1 MGLNWLGI
9 AFLSFICR
17 VGVVSLSMKKK
28 EKVGIGFALLMGI
41 VLLLPQLVIKG
52 GHSKPEKPKGEPMNP
67 GWLSQWREMRG
78 LTGGFDDVEKMRLA
92 RQSAM
97 EVRSMKSGGI
107 LDDLTE
113 LGPGNVGGR
122 TRAFCID
129 VRDSSRYLAA
139 GISGGIWESNSSGFS
154 WNPVQDDAAN
164 LSVTGLAQDPFNPN
178 HWVYCSGEPAGN
190 SAGIPGAGI
199 FESWDDA
206 QSFQLI
212 SGSGVSP
219 FLYAWRIL
227 FSPVDSGT
235 FYVATA
241 TGGLWR
247 TQNQGQQFEQVFG
260 NSNVTDLHALPSGTV
275 VIGVHG
281 QGVYHSY
288 TGASGS
294 FVLSSA
300 GLPPNFRRIEMA
312 VAPSDSSTWYAILEN
327 SNGDDVVGVYRT
339 TDAGGSWTLRGNPSG
354 FGIRF
359 YFPWYCL
366 ALEVD
371 PLNAAR
377 ILVGSVT
384 SGFSTDGGTT
394 WDELPDSH
402 ADYHGFTFLPGQN
415 NVFVAYNDGG
425 LYRYTFQQVNT
436 AYVQSLNQGYRVTQF
451 YAGTYWPV
459 GQTYIGGTQDNGTH
473 QGQQLSG
480 GTKKLF
486 GGDGGFAFK
495 HQQINN
501 VGYVSWQNGHLLR
514 SDNIHEQ
521 FPDFDYIL
529 NGLDSDFD
537 NNVDENTWFISP
549 FEGNPLDGDQLYF
562 VTRFRAWMSISRGSL
577 WFPITA
583 PVANLYAIGVTNE
596 VYPSIYFGGTGK
608 FYRVLDAYGSVAG
621 DEDNLSGT
629 IPSSMAGKFMSCIK
643 ASPVDTHTLFIGF
656 STYSTGPMMWKVT
669 QANASPVWTDITGDF
684 PLGLPVNSIEVSPWS
699 EQILFAATDYGLYYT
714 TDGGQHWLAENQ
726 IPMVSIHQL
735 RMRSDGRLFVFSH
748 GRGIF
753 SGTLEAP
760 ISSMSGTKVQVKCW
774 PNPAGN
780 RLWIDGIA
788 PGSRFEIVNMQG
800 QRLQSGKMTVVPGF
814 IPLEGWPQGR
824 YFIRCLDTEAA
835 VGTVSF
841 IKQ

>member
-1 MGLNWLGI
+1 
-9 AFLSFICR
+9 
-17 VGVVSLSMKKK
+17 MKKK

-52 GHSKPEKPKGEPMNP
+52 GHSKPERPKGEPMHP

-78 LTGGFDDVEKMRLA
+78 LTGGIDDVEKMRLA

-107 LDDLTE
+107 LGDLTE

-206 QSFQLI
+206 QTFQLI

-281 QGVYHSY
+281 QGVYRSY

-300 GLPPNFRRIEMA
+300 GLPPNFRRIEIA

-436 AYVQSLNQGYRVTQF
+436 AFVQSLNEGYRITQF
-451 YAGTYWPV
+451 YAGTYWPT

-473 QGQQLSG
+473 QGQQVFG

-537 NNVDENTWFISP
+537 DNVDENTWFISP

-656 STYSTGPMMWKVT
+656 SSYSTGPMMWKVT

-800 QRLQSGKMTVVPGF
+800 QRLQSGKMTLVPGF
-814 IPLEGWPQGR
+814 IPLEGLPQGR

>member
-1 MGLNWLGI
+1 
-9 AFLSFICR
+9 
-17 VGVVSLSMKKK
+17 MKKK
-28 EKVGIGFALLMGI
+28 EKVGIGFALLMGL

-52 GHSKPEKPKGEPMNP
+52 GHSKPERPKGEPMHP

-78 LTGGFDDVEKMRLA
+78 LTGGIDDVEKMRLA

-107 LDDLTE
+107 LGDLTE

-206 QSFQLI
+206 QTFQLI
-212 SGSGVSP
+212 SGTGVSP

-281 QGVYHSY
+281 QGVYRSY

-359 YFPWYCL
+359 FFPWYCL

-436 AYVQSLNQGYRVTQF
+436 AFVQSLNEGYRITQF
-451 YAGTYWPV
+451 YAGTYWPT

-473 QGQQLSG
+473 QGQQVFG

-537 NNVDENTWFISP
+537 DNVDENTWFISP

-656 STYSTGPMMWKVT
+656 SSYSTGPMMWKVT

-760 ISSMSGTKVQVKCW
+760 ISSISGTKVQVKCW

-800 QRLQSGKMTVVPGF
+800 QRLQSGKMTLVPGF
-814 IPLEGWPQGR
+814 IPLEGLPQGR
-824 YFIRCLDTEAA
+824 YFVRCLDTEAA

>member
-1 MGLNWLGI
+1 
-9 AFLSFICR
+9 
-17 VGVVSLSMKKK
+17 MKKK

-52 GHSKPEKPKGEPMNP
+52 GHSKPEKPKGEPVHP

-78 LTGGFDDVEKMRLA
+78 LTGGIDDVEKMRLA

-107 LDDLTE
+107 LGDLTE

-206 QSFQLI
+206 QTFQLI

-281 QGVYHSY
+281 QGVYRSF

-436 AYVQSLNQGYRVTQF
+436 AFVQSLNEGYRITQF
-451 YAGTYWPV
+451 YAGTYWPT

-473 QGQQLSG
+473 QGQQVIG

-537 NNVDENTWFISP
+537 DNVDENTWFISP

-656 STYSTGPMMWKVT
+656 SSYSTGPMMWKVT

-800 QRLQSGKMTVVPGF
+800 QRLQSGKMTLVPGF
-814 IPLEGWPQGR
+814 IPLEGLPQGR

>member
-1 MGLNWLGI
+1 
-9 AFLSFICR
+9 
-17 VGVVSLSMKKK
+17 MKKK
-28 EKVGIGFALLMGI
+28 DKVGIGFALLMGL

-52 GHSKPEKPKGEPMNP
+52 GHSKPEKPKGEPMHP

-78 LTGGFDDVEKMRLA
+78 LTGGIDDVEKMRLA

-107 LDDLTE
+107 LGDLTE

-206 QSFQLI
+206 QTFQLI
-212 SGSGVSP
+212 SGTGVSP

-281 QGVYHSY
+281 QGVYRSF

-359 YFPWYCL
+359 FFPWYCL

-436 AYVQSLNQGYRVTQF
+436 AFVQSLNEGYRITQF
-451 YAGTYWPV
+451 YAGTYWPT

-473 QGQQLSG
+473 QGQQVFG

-537 NNVDENTWFISP
+537 DNVDENTWFISP

-656 STYSTGPMMWKVT
+656 SSYSTGPMMWKVT

-800 QRLQSGKMTVVPGF
+800 QRLQSGKMTLVPGF
-814 IPLEGWPQGR
+814 IPLEGLPQGR

>member
-1 MGLNWLGI
+1 
-9 AFLSFICR
+9 
-17 VGVVSLSMKKK
+17 MKKK
-28 EKVGIGFALLMGI
+28 EKVGIGFALLMGL

-52 GHSKPEKPKGEPMNP
+52 GHSKPERPKGEPMHP

-78 LTGGFDDVEKMRLA
+78 LTGGIDDVEKMRLA

-107 LDDLTE
+107 LGDLTE

-206 QSFQLI
+206 QTFQLI

-281 QGVYHSY
+281 QGVYRSY

-371 PLNAAR
+371 PLNADR

-436 AYVQSLNQGYRVTQF
+436 AFVQSLNEGYRITQF
-451 YAGTYWPV
+451 YAGTYWPT

-473 QGQQLSG
+473 QGQQVFG

-537 NNVDENTWFISP
+537 DNVDENTWFISP

-656 STYSTGPMMWKVT
+656 SSYSTGPMMWKVT

-800 QRLQSGKMTVVPGF
+800 QRLQSGKMTLVPGF
-814 IPLEGWPQGR
+814 IPLEGLPQGR

>member
-1 MGLNWLGI
+1 
-9 AFLSFICR
+9 
-17 VGVVSLSMKKK
+17 MKKK

-52 GHSKPEKPKGEPMNP
+52 GHSKPARPKGEPMHP

-78 LTGGFDDVEKMRLA
+78 LTGGIDDVEKMRLA

-107 LDDLTE
+107 LGDLTE

-206 QSFQLI
+206 QTFQLI
-212 SGSGVSP
+212 SGTGVSP

-281 QGVYHSY
+281 QGVYRSF

-436 AYVQSLNQGYRVTQF
+436 AFVQSLNEGYRITQF
-451 YAGTYWPV
+451 YAGTYWPT

-473 QGQQLSG
+473 QGQQVFG

-537 NNVDENTWFISP
+537 DNVDENTWFISP

-656 STYSTGPMMWKVT
+656 SSYSTGPMMWKVT
-669 QANASPVWTDITGDF
+669 QANASPVWADITGDF

-800 QRLQSGKMTVVPGF
+800 QRLQSGKMTLVPGF
-814 IPLEGWPQGR
+814 IPLEGLPQGR

>member
-1 MGLNWLGI
+1 
-9 AFLSFICR
+9 
-17 VGVVSLSMKKK
+17 MKKT
-28 EKVGIGFALLMGI
+28 EASGIGLAVIMGI
-41 VLLLPQLVIKG
+41 LLLLPQLIVEVE
-52 GHSKPEKPKGEPMNP
+52 HRRPTKPAGQPMNP

-78 LTGGFDDVEKMRLA
+78 FTGGMEDIEKIRLA

-97 EVRSMKSGGI
+97 EARTAKAGGI
-107 LDDLTE
+107 LENTTE

-129 VRDSSRYLAA
+129 IRDSSRYLAA

-154 WNPVQDDAAN
+154 WSPVQDDASN
-164 LSVTGLAQDPFNPN
+164 LSVTGLAQDPFNPD

-206 QSFQLI
+206 QTFQLI
-212 SGSGVSP
+212 PGTGASP
-219 FLYAWRIL
+219 FLYAWRIV
-227 FSPVDSGT
+227 FSVVDSGT

-241 TGGLWR
+241 SGGLWR
-247 TQNQGQQFEQVFG
+247 TTNQGQQFEQVFG
-260 NSNVTDLHALPSGTV
+260 NSNVTDLQVLPSGTV
-275 VIGVHG
+275 CIGVHG
-281 QGVYHSY
+281 QGVYRSY
-288 TGASGS
+288 TGNSGS
-294 FVLSSA
+294 FVSSST
-300 GLPPNFRRIEMA
+300 GLPANFNRIELA
-312 VAPSDSSTWYAILEN
+312 VAASDSSTWYAILEN
-327 SNGDDVVGVYRT
+327 TNGDDVLGVYRT
-339 TDAGGSWTLRGNPSG
+339 TDAGGNWTYRGNPSG
-354 FGIRF
+354 FGIGF

-371 PLNAAR
+371 PQNPMKL
-377 ILVGSVT
+377 LVGSVG
-384 SGFSTDGGTT
+384 SGFSTDGGIS

-436 AYVQSLNQGYRVTQF
+436 AYVQSLNAGYRITQF
-451 YAGTYWPV
+451 YAGTYWPM

-473 QGQQLSG
+473 QGQQLIG

-495 HQQINN
+495 HQQLNN

-521 FPDFDYIL
+521 FPDFEYIL

-537 NNVDENTWFISP
+537 DNVDENTWFISP

-583 PVANLYAIGVTNE
+583 PIVNLYAIGITNE
-596 VYPSIYFGGTGK
+596 LYPSVYFGGTGK
-608 FYRVLDAYGSVAG
+608 FYRVLDAFGSVAG

-629 IPSSMAGKFMSCIK
+629 IPGSMAGKFMSCIK
-643 ASPVDTHTLFIGF
+643 ASPVDTHTLFLGY
-656 STYSTGPMMWKVT
+656 STYGSGPMMWKVT
-669 QANASPVWTDITGDF
+669 QANSSPVWTNITGDF
-684 PLGLPVNSIEVSPWS
+684 PVGLPVNSIEVSPWT
-699 EQILFAATDYGLYYT
+699 EQVLFAATDYGLYYT
-714 TDGGQHWLAENQ
+714 LDGGQHWLAENQ

-753 SGTLEAP
+753 SGTIEAP
-760 ISSMSGTKVQVKCW
+760 ASSISEAKVQIKCW
-774 PNPAGN
+774 PNPAHQQ
-780 RLWIDGIA
+780 LWVDGVVS
-788 PGSRFEIVNMQG
+788 GSAFEIVNMKG
-800 QRLQSGKMTVVPGF
+800 QRIQSGKMKSIPGC
-814 IPLEGWPQGR
+814 IPLEGLPAGR
-824 YFIRCLDTEAA
+824 YLIRWLDSETRSSSL
-835 VGTVSF
+835 SF
-841 IKQ
+841 IKQQQ

>member
-1 MGLNWLGI
+1 
-9 AFLSFICR
+9 
-17 VGVVSLSMKKK
+17 MKKK

-52 GHSKPEKPKGEPMNP
+52 GHSKPERPKGEPMHP

-78 LTGGFDDVEKMRLA
+78 LTGGIDDVEKMRLA

-107 LDDLTE
+107 LGDLTE

-206 QSFQLI
+206 QTFQLI

-281 QGVYHSY
+281 QGVYRSF

-436 AYVQSLNQGYRVTQF
+436 AFVQSLNEGYRITQF
-451 YAGTYWPV
+451 YAGTYWPT

-473 QGQQLSG
+473 QGQQVFG

-537 NNVDENTWFISP
+537 DNVDENTWFISP

-656 STYSTGPMMWKVT
+656 SSYSTGPMMWKVT

-800 QRLQSGKMTVVPGF
+800 QRLQSGKMTLVPGF
-814 IPLEGWPQGR
+814 IPLEGLPQGR

>member
-1 MGLNWLGI
+1 
-9 AFLSFICR
+9 
-17 VGVVSLSMKKK
+17 MKKK

-52 GHSKPEKPKGEPMNP
+52 GHSKPERPKGEPMHP

-78 LTGGFDDVEKMRLA
+78 LTGGIDDVEKMRLA

-107 LDDLTE
+107 LGDLTE

-206 QSFQLI
+206 QTFQLI
-212 SGSGVSP
+212 SGTGVSP

-281 QGVYHSY
+281 QGVYRSY

-300 GLPPNFRRIEMA
+300 GLPPNFRRIEIA

-436 AYVQSLNQGYRVTQF
+436 AFVQSLNEGYRITQF
-451 YAGTYWPV
+451 YAGTYWPT

-473 QGQQLSG
+473 QGQQVFG

-537 NNVDENTWFISP
+537 DNVDENTWFISP

-643 ASPVDTHTLFIGF
+643 ASPLDTHTLFIGF
-656 STYSTGPMMWKVT
+656 SSYSTGPMMWKVT

-800 QRLQSGKMTVVPGF
+800 QRLQSGKMTLVPGF
-814 IPLEGWPQGR
+814 IPLEGLPQGR

>member
-1 MGLNWLGI
+1 
-9 AFLSFICR
+9 
-17 VGVVSLSMKKK
+17 MKKK
-28 EKVGIGFALLMGI
+28 ETIGLRLALLMG
-41 VLLLPQLVIKG
+41 VLILLPHVFTKG
-52 GHSKPEKPKGEPMNP
+52 RHSKPEKPKGEPMNP

-78 LTGGFDDVEKMRLA
+78 FTGGFEDLEKIRLA
-92 RQSAM
+92 RQSALQA
-97 EVRSMKSGGI
+97 RSAKAGGI
-107 LDDLTE
+107 LENLFE

-154 WNPVQDDAAN
+154 WSPVQDDATN
-164 LSVTGLAQDPFNPN
+164 LSVTGMAQDPFNSN

-212 SGSGVSP
+212 PGTGASP
-219 FLYAWRIL
+219 FLYSWRIA

-241 TGGLWR
+241 TGGVWR
-247 TQNQGQQFEQVFG
+247 FTNQGQQFEQVFG
-260 NSNVTDLHALPSGTV
+260 NSNVTDLHVLPSGTV
-275 VIGVHG
+275 CIGVHG
-281 QGVYHSY
+281 QGVYRSY
-288 TGASGS
+288 TGTSGS
-294 FVLSSA
+294 FVMSSS
-300 GLPPNFRRIEMA
+300 GLPPNFNRIELA
-312 VAPSDSSTWYAILEN
+312 VAASDSSVWYAILEN
-327 SNGDDVVGVYRT
+327 TNGDDVIGVYRT

-371 PLNAAR
+371 PQNPLR
-377 ILVGSVT
+377 LLVGSVT

-436 AYVQSLNQGYRVTQF
+436 AYVQSLNEGYRITQF
-451 YAGTYWPV
+451 YAGTYWPT

-473 QGQQLSG
+473 QGQQVFG

-514 SDNIHEQ
+514 SDNMHEQ
-521 FPDFDYIL
+521 FPDFEYIL
-529 NGLDSDFD
+529 NGLDADFD
-537 NNVDENTWFISP
+537 DNVDENTWFISP
-549 FEGNPLDGDQLYF
+549 FEGNTLDGDQLYF
-562 VTRFRAWMSISRGSL
+562 VTRFRAWMTISRGSL
-577 WFPITA
+577 WFPITS
-583 PVANLYAIGVTNE
+583 PIANLYAIGVTNQ
-596 VYPSIYFGGTGK
+596 VYPSVYFGGTGK
-608 FYRVLDAYGSVAG
+608 FYRVLDAFGSVAG

-629 IPSSMAGKFMSCIK
+629 IPSTMSGKFMSCIK
-643 ASPVDTHTLFIGF
+643 ASPIDTHTLFIGF
-656 STYSTGPMMWKVT
+656 STYSSGPMMWKVT
-669 QANASPVWTDITGDF
+669 QANASPIWTNITGDF
-684 PLGLPVNSIEVSPWS
+684 PSGLPVNSIEVSPWS
-699 EQILFAATDYGLYYT
+699 EQVLFAATDYGLYYT
-714 TDGGQHWLAENQ
+714 VDGGQHWQAENQ

-735 RMRSDGRLFVFSH
+735 RMRSDGRLFVYSH

-760 ISSMSGTKVQVKCW
+760 VSSISMAKLQVKCW
-774 PNPAGN
+774 PNPASQK
-780 RLWIDGIA
+780 LWIDGVA
-788 PGSRFEIVNMQG
+788 PGSSFEIVSMQG
-800 QRLQSGKMTVVPGF
+800 QRLQAGKMKAVPGY
-814 IPLEGWPQGR
+814 IPLDGIPAGR
-824 YFIRCLDTEAA
+824 YLIRWVDSTPGL
-835 VGTVSF
+835 GTVSF
-841 IKQ
+841 VKQ

>member
-1 MGLNWLGI
+1 
-9 AFLSFICR
+9 
-17 VGVVSLSMKKK
+17 MKKK

-52 GHSKPEKPKGEPMNP
+52 GHSKPERPKGEPMHP

-78 LTGGFDDVEKMRLA
+78 LTGGIDDVEKMRLA

-107 LDDLTE
+107 LGDLTE

-206 QSFQLI
+206 QTFQLI

-281 QGVYHSY
+281 QGVYRSF

-312 VAPSDSSTWYAILEN
+312 VAPSDSSTWFAILEN

-359 YFPWYCL
+359 FFPWYCL

-436 AYVQSLNQGYRVTQF
+436 AFVQSLNEGYRITQF
-451 YAGTYWPV
+451 YAGTYWPT

-473 QGQQLSG
+473 QGQQVFG

-537 NNVDENTWFISP
+537 DNVDENTWFISP

-656 STYSTGPMMWKVT
+656 SSYSTGPMMWKVT

-800 QRLQSGKMTVVPGF
+800 QRLQSGKMTLVPGF
-814 IPLEGWPQGR
+814 IPLEGLPQGR

>member
-1 MGLNWLGI
+1 
-9 AFLSFICR
+9 
-17 VGVVSLSMKKK
+17 MKKK
-28 EKVGIGFALLMGI
+28 EKVGIGFALLMGL

-52 GHSKPEKPKGEPMNP
+52 GHSKPERPKGEPMHP

-78 LTGGFDDVEKMRLA
+78 LTGGIDDVEKMRLA

-107 LDDLTE
+107 LGDLTE

-206 QSFQLI
+206 QTFQLI

-281 QGVYHSY
+281 QGVYRSY

-436 AYVQSLNQGYRVTQF
+436 AFVQSLNEGYRITQF
-451 YAGTYWPV
+451 YAGTYWPT

-473 QGQQLSG
+473 QGQQVFG

-537 NNVDENTWFISP
+537 DNVDENTWFISP

-656 STYSTGPMMWKVT
+656 SSYSTGPMMWKVT

-800 QRLQSGKMTVVPGF
+800 QRLQSGKMTLVPGF
-814 IPLEGWPQGR
+814 IPLEGLPQGR

-835 VGTVSF
+835 LGTVSF

>member
-1 MGLNWLGI
+1 
-9 AFLSFICR
+9 
-17 VGVVSLSMKKK
+17 MKKK
-28 EKVGIGFALLMGI
+28 EKVGIGFALLMGL

-52 GHSKPEKPKGEPMNP
+52 GHSKPERPKGEPMHP

-78 LTGGFDDVEKMRLA
+78 LTGGIDDVEKMRLA

-107 LDDLTE
+107 LGDLSE

-206 QSFQLI
+206 QTFQLI
-212 SGSGVSP
+212 SGSGVSS

-281 QGVYHSY
+281 QGVYRSY

-436 AYVQSLNQGYRVTQF
+436 AFVQSLNEGYRITQF
-451 YAGTYWPV
+451 YAGTYWPT

-473 QGQQLSG
+473 QGQQVFG

-537 NNVDENTWFISP
+537 DNVDENTWFISP

-656 STYSTGPMMWKVT
+656 SSYSTGPMMWKVT

-800 QRLQSGKMTVVPGF
+800 QRLQSGKMTLVPGF
-814 IPLEGWPQGR
+814 IPLEGLPQGR

>member
-1 MGLNWLGI
+1 
-9 AFLSFICR
+9 
-17 VGVVSLSMKKK
+17 MKKK
-28 EKVGIGFALLMGI
+28 EKVGIGFALLMGL

-52 GHSKPEKPKGEPMNP
+52 GHSKPARPKGEPMHP

-78 LTGGFDDVEKMRLA
+78 LTGGIDDVEKMRLA

-107 LDDLTE
+107 LGDLTE

-206 QSFQLI
+206 QTFQLI

-281 QGVYHSY
+281 QGVYRSY

-300 GLPPNFRRIEMA
+300 GLPPNFRRIEIA

-436 AYVQSLNQGYRVTQF
+436 AFVQSLNEGYRITQF
-451 YAGTYWPV
+451 YAGTYWPT

-473 QGQQLSG
+473 QGQQVFG

-537 NNVDENTWFISP
+537 DNVDENTWFISP

-656 STYSTGPMMWKVT
+656 SSYSTGPMMWKVT

-800 QRLQSGKMTVVPGF
+800 QRLQSGKMTLVPGF
-814 IPLEGWPQGR
+814 IPLEGLPQGR

>member
-1 MGLNWLGI
+1 
-9 AFLSFICR
+9 
-17 VGVVSLSMKKK
+17 MKKK

-52 GHSKPEKPKGEPMNP
+52 GHSKPARPKGEPMHP

-78 LTGGFDDVEKMRLA
+78 LTGGIDDVEKMRLA

-107 LDDLTE
+107 LGDLTE

-206 QSFQLI
+206 QTFQLI

-281 QGVYHSY
+281 QGVYRSF

-354 FGIRF
+354 FGIQF

-436 AYVQSLNQGYRVTQF
+436 AFVQSLNEGYRITQF
-451 YAGTYWPV
+451 YAGTYWPT

-473 QGQQLSG
+473 QGQQVFG

-537 NNVDENTWFISP
+537 DNVDENTWFISP

-656 STYSTGPMMWKVT
+656 SSYSTGPMMWKVT

-800 QRLQSGKMTVVPGF
+800 QRLQSGKMTLVPGF
-814 IPLEGWPQGR
+814 IPLEGLPQGR

>member
-1 MGLNWLGI
+1 
-9 AFLSFICR
+9 
-17 VGVVSLSMKKK
+17 MKKK

-52 GHSKPEKPKGEPMNP
+52 GHSKPERPKGEPMHP

-78 LTGGFDDVEKMRLA
+78 LTGGIDDVEKMRLA

-107 LDDLTE
+107 LGDLTE

-206 QSFQLI
+206 QTFQLI

-281 QGVYHSY
+281 QGVYRSY

-436 AYVQSLNQGYRVTQF
+436 AFVQSLNEGYRITQF
-451 YAGTYWPV
+451 YAGTYWPT

-473 QGQQLSG
+473 QGQQVFG

-537 NNVDENTWFISP
+537 DNVDENTWFISP

-656 STYSTGPMMWKVT
+656 SSYSTGPMMWKVT

-800 QRLQSGKMTVVPGF
+800 QRLQSGKMTLVPGF
-814 IPLEGWPQGR
+814 IPLEGLPQGR

>member
-1 MGLNWLGI
+1 
-9 AFLSFICR
+9 
-17 VGVVSLSMKKK
+17 MKKK

-52 GHSKPEKPKGEPMNP
+52 GLSKPEKPKGEPMNP

-107 LDDLTE
+107 LGDLTE

-212 SGSGVSP
+212 PGSGVSP

-260 NSNVTDLHALPSGTV
+260 NSNVTDLHALASGTV

-281 QGVYHSY
+281 QGVYRSY

-436 AYVQSLNQGYRVTQF
+436 AFVQSLNEGYRITQF
-451 YAGTYWPV
+451 YAGTYWPT

-473 QGQQLSG
+473 QGQQVFG

-537 NNVDENTWFISP
+537 DNVDEDTWFISP

-800 QRLQSGKMTVVPGF
+800 QRLQSGKMTVVLGF
-814 IPLEGWPQGR
+814 IPLEGLPQGR

>member
-1 MGLNWLGI
+1 
-9 AFLSFICR
+9 
-17 VGVVSLSMKKK
+17 MKKK
-28 EKVGIGFALLMGI
+28 EKVGIGFALLMGL

-67 GWLSQWREMRG
+67 GWLNQWREMRG

-107 LDDLTE
+107 LGDLTE

-212 SGSGVSP
+212 PGSGVSP

-260 NSNVTDLHALPSGTV
+260 NSNVTDLHVLASGTV

-281 QGVYHSY
+281 QGVYRSY

-339 TDAGGSWTLRGNPSG
+339 TDAGGSWNLRGNPSG

-436 AYVQSLNQGYRVTQF
+436 AFVQSLNEGYRITQF
-451 YAGTYWPV
+451 YAGTYWPT

-473 QGQQLSG
+473 QGQQVFG

-537 NNVDENTWFISP
+537 DNVDEDTWFISP

-814 IPLEGWPQGR
+814 IPLEGLPQGR

>member
-1 MGLNWLGI
+1 
-9 AFLSFICR
+9 
-17 VGVVSLSMKKK
+17 MKKK

-52 GHSKPEKPKGEPMNP
+52 GLSKPEKPKGEPMNP

-107 LDDLTE
+107 LGDLTE

-212 SGSGVSP
+212 PGSGVSP

-260 NSNVTDLHALPSGTV
+260 NSNVTDLHALASGTV

-281 QGVYHSY
+281 QGVYRSY

-436 AYVQSLNQGYRVTQF
+436 AFVQSLNEGYRITQF
-451 YAGTYWPV
+451 YAGTYWPT

-473 QGQQLSG
+473 QGQQVFG

-537 NNVDENTWFISP
+537 DNVDENTWFISP

-656 STYSTGPMMWKVT
+656 SSYSTGPMMWKVT

-800 QRLQSGKMTVVPGF
+800 QRLQSGKMTVVLGF
-814 IPLEGWPQGR
+814 IPLEGLPQGR

>member
-1 MGLNWLGI
+1 
-9 AFLSFICR
+9 
-17 VGVVSLSMKKK
+17 MKKK

-52 GHSKPEKPKGEPMNP
+52 GLSKPEKPKGEPMNP

-92 RQSAM
+92 RQRAM

-107 LDDLTE
+107 LGDLTE

-212 SGSGVSP
+212 PGSGVSP

-260 NSNVTDLHALPSGTV
+260 NSNVTDLHALASGTV

-281 QGVYHSY
+281 QGVYRSY

-300 GLPPNFRRIEMA
+300 GLPPNFRRIDMA

-436 AYVQSLNQGYRVTQF
+436 AFVQSLNEGYRITQF
-451 YAGTYWPV
+451 YAGTYWPT

-473 QGQQLSG
+473 QGQQVFG

-537 NNVDENTWFISP
+537 DNVDEDTWFISP

-800 QRLQSGKMTVVPGF
+800 QRLQSGKMTVVLGF
-814 IPLEGWPQGR
+814 IPLEGLPQGR

>member
-1 MGLNWLGI
+1 
-9 AFLSFICR
+9 
-17 VGVVSLSMKKK
+17 MKKK
-28 EKVGIGFALLMGI
+28 DKVGIGFALLMGL

-52 GHSKPEKPKGEPMNP
+52 GHSKPEKPKGEPMHP

-78 LTGGFDDVEKMRLA
+78 LTGGIDDVEKMRLA

-107 LDDLTE
+107 LGDLTE

-206 QSFQLI
+206 QTFQLI

-281 QGVYHSY
+281 QGVYRSF

-359 YFPWYCL
+359 FFPWYCL

-436 AYVQSLNQGYRVTQF
+436 AFVQSLNEGYRITQF
-451 YAGTYWPV
+451 YAGTYWPT

-473 QGQQLSG
+473 QGQQVFG

-537 NNVDENTWFISP
+537 DNVDENTWFISP

-656 STYSTGPMMWKVT
+656 SSYSTGPMMWKVT

-800 QRLQSGKMTVVPGF
+800 QRLQSGKMTLVPGF
-814 IPLEGWPQGR
+814 IPLEGLPQGR

>member
-1 MGLNWLGI
+1 MNELTGLKW
-9 AFLSFICR
+9 A
-17 VGVVSLSMKKK
+17 
-28 EKVGIGFALLMGI
+28 VGIGIIVVLPYIMG
-41 VLLLPQLVIKG
+41 
-52 GHSKPEKPKGEPMNP
+52 HRRTSNPERPKGIPMNP
-67 GWLSQWREMRG
+67 GWIDQWREMRG
-78 LTGGFDDVEKMRLA
+78 FTGGAEDAEKMRYARNNALA
-92 RQSAM
+92 A
-97 EVRSMKSGGI
+97 RSLKSGGI
-107 LDDLTE
+107 LQNLQE

-129 VRDSSRYLAA
+129 TRDSARYLAA
-139 GISGGIWESNSSGFS
+139 GISGGIWESSNSGFS
-154 WNPVQDDAAN
+154 WSPVQDDAAN

-212 SGSGVSP
+212 PGTGAAP
-219 FLYAWRIL
+219 FLYAWRIA
-227 FSPVDSGT
+227 FSPTDSGT
-235 FYVATA
+235 FFVATA

-260 NSNVTDLHALPSGTV
+260 NSNVTDLEFLPSGTAL
-275 VIGVHG
+275 IGVHS
-281 QGVYHSY
+281 QGVYRSFS
-288 TGASGS
+288 GNSGS
-294 FVLSSA
+294 FDLVSS
-300 GLPPNFRRIEMA
+300 GLPANFRRVELALAATDTTMY
-312 VAPSDSSTWYAILEN
+312 YAILEN
-327 SNGDDVVGVYRT
+327 TNGDDVLGVYRT
-339 TDAGGSWTLRGNPSG
+339 TDAGGSWNLRGNPSN

-366 ALEVD
+366 ALQVD
-371 PLNAAR
+371 PQNSSKL
-377 ILVGSVT
+377 LVGSVT
-384 SGFSTDGGTT
+384 SGYSTDGGQT
-394 WDELPDSH
+394 WDELPNSH

-415 NVFVAYNDGG
+415 NVFIAFNDGG

-436 AYVQSLNQGYRVTQF
+436 AYVQSLNEGYRVTQF
-451 YAGTYWPV
+451 YAGTYWPS

-473 QGQQLSG
+473 QGQALTG

-521 FPDFDYIL
+521 FPDFNYIL
-529 NGLDSDFD
+529 NGLDADFD
-537 NNVDENTWFISP
+537 DNVDENTWFISP
-549 FEGNPLDGDQLYF
+549 LEGNPLDGDQLFF

-583 PVANLYAIGVTNE
+583 PIANLYAIGVTNE
-596 VYPSIYFGGTGK
+596 LYPSIYFGGTSK

-629 IPSSMAGKFMSCIK
+629 IPSTMSGKFMSCIK

-656 STYSTGPMMWKVT
+656 STFSTGPMIWKVT
-669 QANASPVWTDITGDF
+669 QANQSPIWTDITGDL
-684 PLGLPVNSIEVSPWS
+684 PSGLPVNSIEVSPWN

-714 TDGGQHWLAENQ
+714 TDGGQHWFAENQ

-735 RMRSDGRLFVFSH
+735 RMRSDGTLFVFSH
-748 GRGIF
+748 GRGVF
-753 SGTLEAP
+753 SGQLEAP
-760 ISSMSGTKVQVKCW
+760 VSGMQAATASVHVW
-774 PNPAGN
+774 PNPA
-780 RLWIDGIA
+780 RDVLRVTGIPVGTA
-788 PGSRFEIVNMQG
+788 YEIRDAMGRTVQ
-800 QRLQSGKMTVVPGF
+800 QGKMTDSKSGIVVSHLPV
-814 IPLEGWPQGR
+814 GR
-824 YFIRCLDTEAA
+824 YLISWPSMPKSHAA
-835 VGTVSF
+835 TSF
-841 IKQ
+841 IKKD

>member
-1 MGLNWLGI
+1 
-9 AFLSFICR
+9 
-17 VGVVSLSMKKK
+17 MKKK

-52 GHSKPEKPKGEPMNP
+52 GHSKPERPKGEPMHP

-78 LTGGFDDVEKMRLA
+78 LTGGIDDVEKMRLA

-107 LDDLTE
+107 LGDLTE

-206 QSFQLI
+206 QTFQLI
-212 SGSGVSP
+212 SGTGVSP

-281 QGVYHSY
+281 QGVYRSY

-359 YFPWYCL
+359 FFPWYCL

-436 AYVQSLNQGYRVTQF
+436 AFVQSLNEGYRITQF
-451 YAGTYWPV
+451 YAGTYWPT

-473 QGQQLSG
+473 QGQQVFG

-537 NNVDENTWFISP
+537 DNVDENTWFISP

-656 STYSTGPMMWKVT
+656 SSYSTGPMMWKVT

-800 QRLQSGKMTVVPGF
+800 QRLQSGKMTLVPGF
-814 IPLEGWPQGR
+814 IPLEGLPQGR

>member
-1 MGLNWLGI
+1 
-9 AFLSFICR
+9 
-17 VGVVSLSMKKK
+17 MKKK
-28 EKVGIGFALLMGI
+28 EKVGIGFALLMGL

-52 GHSKPEKPKGEPMNP
+52 GHSKPERPKGEPMHP

-78 LTGGFDDVEKMRLA
+78 LTGGIDDVEKMRLA

-107 LDDLTE
+107 LGDLTE

-206 QSFQLI
+206 QTFQLI
-212 SGSGVSP
+212 SGSGVSS

-281 QGVYHSY
+281 QGVYRSY

-436 AYVQSLNQGYRVTQF
+436 AFVQSLNEGYRITQF
-451 YAGTYWPV
+451 YAGTYWPT

-473 QGQQLSG
+473 QGQQVFG

-537 NNVDENTWFISP
+537 DNVDENTWFISP

-656 STYSTGPMMWKVT
+656 SSYSTGPMMWKVT

-800 QRLQSGKMTVVPGF
+800 QRLQSGKMTLVPGF
-814 IPLEGWPQGR
+814 IPLEGLPQGR

>member
-1 MGLNWLGI
+1 
-9 AFLSFICR
+9 
-17 VGVVSLSMKKK
+17 MKKK
-28 EKVGIGFALLMGI
+28 EKVGIGFALLMGL

-52 GHSKPEKPKGEPMNP
+52 GHSKPERPKGEPMHP

-78 LTGGFDDVEKMRLA
+78 LTGGIDDVEKMRLA

-107 LDDLTE
+107 LGDLTE

-206 QSFQLI
+206 QTFQLI
-212 SGSGVSP
+212 SGSGVSS

-281 QGVYHSY
+281 QGVYRSY

-359 YFPWYCL
+359 FFPWYCL

-436 AYVQSLNQGYRVTQF
+436 AFVQSLNEGYRITQF
-451 YAGTYWPV
+451 YAGTYWPT

-473 QGQQLSG
+473 QGQQVFG

-537 NNVDENTWFISP
+537 DNVDENTWFISP

-656 STYSTGPMMWKVT
+656 SSYSTGPMMWKVT

-800 QRLQSGKMTVVPGF
+800 QRLQSGKMTLVPGF
-814 IPLEGWPQGR
+814 IPLEGLPQGR

>member
-1 MGLNWLGI
+1 LGWHNI
-9 AFLSFICR
+9 KFR
-17 VGVVSLSMKKK
+17 WVGVVSLSMKKT
-28 EKVGIGFALLMGI
+28 EASGIGLAVIMGI
-41 VLLLPQLVIKG
+41 LLLLPQLIVEVE
-52 GHSKPEKPKGEPMNP
+52 HRRPTKPAGQPMNP

-78 LTGGFDDVEKMRLA
+78 FTGGMEDIEKIRLA

-97 EVRSMKSGGI
+97 EARTAKAGGI
-107 LDDLTE
+107 LENTTE

-129 VRDSSRYLAA
+129 IRDSSRYLAA

-154 WNPVQDDAAN
+154 WSPVQDDASN
-164 LSVTGLAQDPFNPN
+164 LSVTGLAQDPFNPD

-206 QSFQLI
+206 QTFQLI
-212 SGSGVSP
+212 PGTGASP
-219 FLYAWRIL
+219 FLYAWRIV
-227 FSPVDSGT
+227 FSVVDSGT

-241 TGGLWR
+241 SGGLWR
-247 TQNQGQQFEQVFG
+247 TTNQGQQFEQVFG
-260 NSNVTDLHALPSGTV
+260 NSNVTDLQVLPSGTV
-275 VIGVHG
+275 CIGVHG
-281 QGVYHSY
+281 QGVYRSY
-288 TGASGS
+288 TGNSGS
-294 FVLSSA
+294 FVSSST
-300 GLPPNFRRIEMA
+300 GLPANFNRIELA
-312 VAPSDSSTWYAILEN
+312 VAASDSSTWYAILEN
-327 SNGDDVVGVYRT
+327 TNGDDVLGVYRT
-339 TDAGGSWTLRGNPSG
+339 TDAGGNWTYRGNPSG
-354 FGIRF
+354 FGIGF

-371 PLNAAR
+371 PQNPMKL
-377 ILVGSVT
+377 LVGSVG
-384 SGFSTDGGTT
+384 SGFSTDGGIS

-436 AYVQSLNQGYRVTQF
+436 AYVQSLNAGYRITQF
-451 YAGTYWPV
+451 YAGTYWPM

-473 QGQQLSG
+473 QGQQLIG

-495 HQQINN
+495 HQQLNN

-521 FPDFDYIL
+521 FPDFEYIL

-537 NNVDENTWFISP
+537 DNVDENTWFISP

-583 PVANLYAIGVTNE
+583 PIANLYAIGITNE
-596 VYPSIYFGGTGK
+596 LYPSVYFGGTGK
-608 FYRVLDAYGSVAG
+608 FYRVLDAFGSVAG

-629 IPSSMAGKFMSCIK
+629 IPGSMAGKFMSCIK
-643 ASPVDTHTLFIGF
+643 ASPVDTHTLFLGF
-656 STYSTGPMMWKVT
+656 STYGSGPMMWKVT
-669 QANASPVWTDITGDF
+669 QANSSPVWTNITGDF
-684 PLGLPVNSIEVSPWS
+684 PVGLPVNSIEVSPWT
-699 EQILFAATDYGLYYT
+699 EQVLFAATDYGLYYT
-714 TDGGQHWLAENQ
+714 LDGGQHWLAENQ

-753 SGTLEAP
+753 SGTIEAP
-760 ISSMSGTKVQVKCW
+760 ASSISEAKVQIKCW
-774 PNPAGN
+774 PNPAHQQ
-780 RLWIDGIA
+780 LWVDGVVS
-788 PGSRFEIVNMQG
+788 GSAFEIVNMKG
-800 QRLQSGKMTVVPGF
+800 QRIQSGKMKSIPGC
-814 IPLEGWPQGR
+814 IPLEGLPAGR
-824 YFIRCLDTEAA
+824 YLIRWLDSETRSSSL
-835 VGTVSF
+835 SF
-841 IKQ
+841 IKQQQ

>member
-1 MGLNWLGI
+1 
-9 AFLSFICR
+9 
-17 VGVVSLSMKKK
+17 MKKK
-28 EKVGIGFALLMGI
+28 EKVGIGFALLMGL

-52 GHSKPEKPKGEPMNP
+52 GHSKPEKPKGEPMHP

-78 LTGGFDDVEKMRLA
+78 LTGGIDDVEKMRLA

-107 LDDLTE
+107 LGDLTE

-206 QSFQLI
+206 QTFQLI
-212 SGSGVSP
+212 SGTGVSP

-281 QGVYHSY
+281 QGVYRSF

-359 YFPWYCL
+359 FFPWYCL

-436 AYVQSLNQGYRVTQF
+436 AFVQSLNEGYRITQF
-451 YAGTYWPV
+451 YAGTYWPT

-473 QGQQLSG
+473 QGQQVFG

-537 NNVDENTWFISP
+537 DNVDENTWFISP

-656 STYSTGPMMWKVT
+656 SSYSTGPMMWKVT

-800 QRLQSGKMTVVPGF
+800 QRLQSGKMTLVPGF
-814 IPLEGWPQGR
+814 IPLEGLPQGR

>member
-1 MGLNWLGI
+1 MKFRW
-9 AFLSFICR
+9 
-17 VGVVSLSMKKK
+17 VGVVSLSMKKT
-28 EKVGIGFALLMGI
+28 EASGIGLAVIMGI
-41 VLLLPQLVIKG
+41 LLLLPQLIVEVE
-52 GHSKPEKPKGEPMNP
+52 HRRPTKPAGQPMNP

-78 LTGGFDDVEKMRLA
+78 FTGGMEDIEKIRLA

-97 EVRSMKSGGI
+97 EARTAKAGGI
-107 LDDLTE
+107 LENTTE

-129 VRDSSRYLAA
+129 IRDSSRYLAA

-154 WNPVQDDAAN
+154 WSPVQDDASN
-164 LSVTGLAQDPFNPN
+164 LSVTGLAQDPFNPD

-206 QSFQLI
+206 QTFQLI
-212 SGSGVSP
+212 PGTGASP
-219 FLYAWRIL
+219 FLYAWRIV
-227 FSPVDSGT
+227 FSVVDSGT

-241 TGGLWR
+241 SGGLWR
-247 TQNQGQQFEQVFG
+247 TTNQGQQFEQVFG
-260 NSNVTDLHALPSGTV
+260 NSNVTDLQVLPSGTV
-275 VIGVHG
+275 CIGVHG
-281 QGVYHSY
+281 QGVYRSY
-288 TGASGS
+288 TGNSGS
-294 FVLSSA
+294 FVSSST
-300 GLPPNFRRIEMA
+300 GLPANFNRIELA
-312 VAPSDSSTWYAILEN
+312 VAASDSSTWYAILEN
-327 SNGDDVVGVYRT
+327 TNGDDVLGVYRT
-339 TDAGGSWTLRGNPSG
+339 TDAGGNWTYRGNPSG
-354 FGIRF
+354 FGIGF

-371 PLNAAR
+371 PQNPMKL
-377 ILVGSVT
+377 LVGSVG
-384 SGFSTDGGTT
+384 SGFSTDGGIS

-415 NVFVAYNDGG
+415 NVFVAHNDGG

-436 AYVQSLNQGYRVTQF
+436 AYVQSLNAGYRITQF
-451 YAGTYWPV
+451 YAGTYWPM

-473 QGQQLSG
+473 QGQQLIG

-495 HQQINN
+495 HQQLNN

-521 FPDFDYIL
+521 FPDFEYIL

-537 NNVDENTWFISP
+537 DNVDENTWFISP

-583 PVANLYAIGVTNE
+583 PIANLYAIGITNE
-596 VYPSIYFGGTGK
+596 LYPSVYFGGTGK
-608 FYRVLDAYGSVAG
+608 FYRVLDAFGSVAG

-643 ASPVDTHTLFIGF
+643 ASPVDTHTLFLGF
-656 STYSTGPMMWKVT
+656 STYGSGPMMWKVT
-669 QANASPVWTDITGDF
+669 QANSSPVWTNITGDF
-684 PLGLPVNSIEVSPWS
+684 PVGLPVNSIEVSPWT
-699 EQILFAATDYGLYYT
+699 EQVLFAATDYGLYYT
-714 TDGGQHWLAENQ
+714 LDGGQHWLAENQ

-753 SGTLEAP
+753 SGTIEAP
-760 ISSMSGTKVQVKCW
+760 ASSISEAKVQIKCW
-774 PNPAGN
+774 PNPAHQQ
-780 RLWIDGIA
+780 LWVDGVVS
-788 PGSRFEIVNMQG
+788 GSAFEIVNMKG
-800 QRLQSGKMTVVPGF
+800 QRIQSGKMKSIPGC
-814 IPLEGWPQGR
+814 IPLEGLPAGR
-824 YFIRCLDTEAA
+824 YLIRWLDSETRSSSL
-835 VGTVSF
+835 SF
-841 IKQ
+841 IKQQQ

>member
-1 MGLNWLGI
+1 
-9 AFLSFICR
+9 
-17 VGVVSLSMKKK
+17 MKKK

-52 GHSKPEKPKGEPMNP
+52 GHSKPERPKGEPMHP

-78 LTGGFDDVEKMRLA
+78 LTGGIDDVEKMRLA

-107 LDDLTE
+107 LGDLTE

-206 QSFQLI
+206 QTFQLI

-281 QGVYHSY
+281 QGVYRSF

-359 YFPWYCL
+359 FFPWYCL

-436 AYVQSLNQGYRVTQF
+436 AFVQSLNEGYRITQF
-451 YAGTYWPV
+451 YAGTYWPT

-473 QGQQLSG
+473 QGQQVFG

-537 NNVDENTWFISP
+537 DNVDENTWFISP

-656 STYSTGPMMWKVT
+656 SSYSTGPMMWKVT

-800 QRLQSGKMTVVPGF
+800 QRLQSGKMTLVPGF
-814 IPLEGWPQGR
+814 IPLEGLPQGR

>member
-1 MGLNWLGI
+1 
-9 AFLSFICR
+9 
-17 VGVVSLSMKKK
+17 MKKK

-52 GHSKPEKPKGEPMNP
+52 GHSKPAGPKGEPMHP

-78 LTGGFDDVEKMRLA
+78 LTGGIDDVEKMRLA

-107 LDDLTE
+107 LGDLTE

-206 QSFQLI
+206 QTFQLI

-281 QGVYHSY
+281 QGVYRSY

-436 AYVQSLNQGYRVTQF
+436 AFVQSLNEGYRITQF
-451 YAGTYWPV
+451 YAGTYWPT

-473 QGQQLSG
+473 QGQQVFG

-537 NNVDENTWFISP
+537 DNVDENTWFISP

-656 STYSTGPMMWKVT
+656 SSYSTGPMMWKVT

-800 QRLQSGKMTVVPGF
+800 QRLQSGKMTLVPGF
-814 IPLEGWPQGR
+814 IPLEGLPQGR

>member
-1 MGLNWLGI
+1 
-9 AFLSFICR
+9 
-17 VGVVSLSMKKK
+17 MKKK
-28 EKVGIGFALLMGI
+28 EKVGIGFALLMGL

-52 GHSKPEKPKGEPMNP
+52 GHSKPERPKGEPMHP

-78 LTGGFDDVEKMRLA
+78 LTGGIDDVEKMRLA

-107 LDDLTE
+107 LGDLSE

-206 QSFQLI
+206 QTFQLI

-281 QGVYHSY
+281 QGVYRSF

-436 AYVQSLNQGYRVTQF
+436 AFVQSLNEGYRITQF
-451 YAGTYWPV
+451 YAGTYWPT

-473 QGQQLSG
+473 QGQQVFG

-537 NNVDENTWFISP
+537 DNVDENTWFISP

-656 STYSTGPMMWKVT
+656 SSYSTGPMMWKVT

-788 PGSRFEIVNMQG
+788 PGSRVEIVNMQG
-800 QRLQSGKMTVVPGF
+800 QRLQSGKMTLVPGF
-814 IPLEGWPQGR
+814 IPLEGLPQGR

>member
-1 MGLNWLGI
+1 
-9 AFLSFICR
+9 
-17 VGVVSLSMKKK
+17 MKKK

-52 GHSKPEKPKGEPMNP
+52 GHSKPERPKGEPMHP

-78 LTGGFDDVEKMRLA
+78 LTGGIDDVEKMRLA

-107 LDDLTE
+107 LGDLTE

-206 QSFQLI
+206 QTFQLI
-212 SGSGVSP
+212 SGSGVSS

-281 QGVYHSY
+281 QGVYRSY

-359 YFPWYCL
+359 FFPWYCL

-436 AYVQSLNQGYRVTQF
+436 AFVQSLNEGYRITQF
-451 YAGTYWPV
+451 YAGTYWPT

-473 QGQQLSG
+473 QGQQVFG

-537 NNVDENTWFISP
+537 DNVDENTWFISP

-656 STYSTGPMMWKVT
+656 SSYSTGPMMWKVT

-800 QRLQSGKMTVVPGF
+800 QRLQSGKMTLVPGF
-814 IPLEGWPQGR
+814 IPLEGLPQGR

>member
-1 MGLNWLGI
+1 
-9 AFLSFICR
+9 
-17 VGVVSLSMKKK
+17 MKKK

-52 GHSKPEKPKGEPMNP
+52 GHSKPARPKGEPMHP

-78 LTGGFDDVEKMRLA
+78 LTGGIDDVEKMRLA

-107 LDDLTE
+107 LGDLTE

-206 QSFQLI
+206 QTFQLI

-281 QGVYHSY
+281 QGVYRSF

-359 YFPWYCL
+359 FFPWYCL

-436 AYVQSLNQGYRVTQF
+436 AFVQSLNEGYRITQF
-451 YAGTYWPV
+451 YAGTYWPT

-473 QGQQLSG
+473 QGQQVIG

-537 NNVDENTWFISP
+537 DNVDENTWFISP

-656 STYSTGPMMWKVT
+656 SSYSTGPMMWKVT

-800 QRLQSGKMTVVPGF
+800 QRLQSGKMTLVPGF
-814 IPLEGWPQGR
+814 IPLEGLPQGR

>member
-1 MGLNWLGI
+1 
-9 AFLSFICR
+9 
-17 VGVVSLSMKKK
+17 MKKK
-28 EKVGIGFALLMGI
+28 EKVGIGFALLMGL

-52 GHSKPEKPKGEPMNP
+52 GHSKPARPKGEPMHP

-78 LTGGFDDVEKMRLA
+78 LTGGIDDVEKMRLA

-107 LDDLTE
+107 LGDLTE

-206 QSFQLI
+206 QTFQLI

-281 QGVYHSY
+281 QGVYRSY

-436 AYVQSLNQGYRVTQF
+436 AFVQSLNEGYRITQF
-451 YAGTYWPV
+451 YAGTYWPT

-473 QGQQLSG
+473 QGQQVFG

-537 NNVDENTWFISP
+537 DNVDENTWFISP

-656 STYSTGPMMWKVT
+656 SSYSTGPMMWKVT

-800 QRLQSGKMTVVPGF
+800 QRLQSGKMTLVPGF
-814 IPLEGWPQGR
+814 IPLEGLPQGR

>member
-1 MGLNWLGI
+1 
-9 AFLSFICR
+9 
-17 VGVVSLSMKKK
+17 MKKK
-28 EKVGIGFALLMGI
+28 EKVGIGFALLMGL

-52 GHSKPEKPKGEPMNP
+52 GHSKPERPKGEPMHP

-78 LTGGFDDVEKMRLA
+78 LTGGIDDVEKMRLA

-107 LDDLTE
+107 LGDLTE

-206 QSFQLI
+206 QTFQLI

-281 QGVYHSY
+281 QGVYRSY

-359 YFPWYCL
+359 FFPWYCL

-436 AYVQSLNQGYRVTQF
+436 AFVQSLNEGYRITQF
-451 YAGTYWPV
+451 YAGTYWPT

-473 QGQQLSG
+473 QGQQVFG

-537 NNVDENTWFISP
+537 DNVDENTWFISP

-656 STYSTGPMMWKVT
+656 SSYSTGPMMWKVT

-800 QRLQSGKMTVVPGF
+800 QRLQSGKMTLVPGF
-814 IPLEGWPQGR
+814 IPLEGLPQGR

>member
-1 MGLNWLGI
+1 MGNTLFGSNQNRAGI
-9 AFLSFICR
+9 
-17 VGVVSLSMKKK
+17 VSLSMKKK
-28 EKVGIGFALLMGI
+28 EKVGIGIALLMG
-41 VLLLPQLVIKG
+41 VLLMLPQVDFKG
-52 GHSKPEKPKGEPMNP
+52 GNSRPANPKGQPMNP
-67 GWLSQWREMRG
+67 GWLNQWREMRG
-78 LTGGFDDVEKMRLA
+78 FTGGMADVEKIRLA
-92 RQSAM
+92 RQSALQA
-97 EVRSMKSGGI
+97 RSTKSGGI
-107 LDDLTE
+107 LDSLTE
-113 LGPGNVGGR
+113 LGPGDVGGR

-139 GISGGIWESNSSGFS
+139 GISGGIWESNNSGFS
-154 WNPVQDDAAN
+154 WNPVQDDAPN

-212 SGSGVSP
+212 PGTDASP
-219 FLYAWRIL
+219 YLYAWRIA
-227 FSPVDSGT
+227 FSTVDSGT
-235 FYVATA
+235 FFVATA
-241 TGGLWR
+241 SGGLMR
-247 TQNQGQQFEQVFG
+247 TQNQGQQFEQVFSG
-260 NSNVTDLHALPSGTV
+260 GTNVTDLHILPSGTV
-275 VIGVHG
+275 VLGVHS
-281 QGVYHSY
+281 QGVYRSWS
-288 TGASGS
+288 GNVGS
-294 FVLSSA
+294 FELVSS
-300 GLPPNFRRIEMA
+300 GLPPNFRRIELA
-312 VAPSDSSTWYAILEN
+312 VAPTDSSTWYAVLEN
-327 SNGDDVVGVYRT
+327 TNGDDVLGVYRT
-339 TDAGGSWTLRGNPSG
+339 LDAGGSWSLRGNPSN
-354 FGIRF
+354 FNVRF

-371 PLNAAR
+371 PLNSSTL
-377 ILVGSVT
+377 LVGSVT

-394 WDELPDSH
+394 WDELPNSH
-402 ADYHGFTFLPGQN
+402 ADYHGFAFLPGQN
-415 NVFVAYNDGG
+415 NAFVAYNDGG

-451 YAGTYWPV
+451 YAGAYWPT
-459 GQTYIGGTQDNGTH
+459 GRTYIGGTQDNGTH
-473 QGQQLSG
+473 QGQQVNG

-521 FPDFDYIL
+521 FPDFEYIL

-537 NNVDENTWFISP
+537 DNVDENTWFISP

-583 PVANLYAIGVTNE
+583 PIANLYAIGVTHE
-596 VYPSIYFGGTGK
+596 LYPSIYFGGTGK

-643 ASPVDTHTLFIGF
+643 ASPIDTHTLFIGF
-656 STYSTGPMMWKVT
+656 STYSAGPMMWKVT
-669 QANASPVWTDITGDF
+669 QANGSPVWTDITGDF

-714 TDGGQHWLAENQ
+714 VDGGQHWLAENQ

-760 ISSMSGTKVQVKCW
+760 ISSMSGAKIQVKCW
-774 PNPAGN
+774 PNPATQK
-780 RLWIDGIA
+780 LWIDGVA
-788 PGSRFEIVNMQG
+788 PGSSFEIVSMQG
-800 QRLQSGKMTVVPGF
+800 QRLQAGKMKTAPGF
-814 IPLEGWPQGR
+814 IPLDGIPAGR
-824 YFIRCLDTEAA
+824 YMIRWKDSASGL
-835 VGTVSF
+835 GTLSF
-841 IKQ
+841 VKQ

>member
-1 MGLNWLGI
+1 
-9 AFLSFICR
+9 
-17 VGVVSLSMKKK
+17 MKKK
-28 EKVGIGFALLMGI
+28 EKVGIGFALLMGL

-52 GHSKPEKPKGEPMNP
+52 GHSKPEKPKGEPMHP

-78 LTGGFDDVEKMRLA
+78 LTGGIGDVEKMRLA

-107 LDDLTE
+107 LGDLTE

-206 QSFQLI
+206 QTFQLI
-212 SGSGVSP
+212 SGTGVSP

-281 QGVYHSY
+281 QGVYRSF

-425 LYRYTFQQVNT
+425 LYRHTFQQVNT
-436 AYVQSLNQGYRVTQF
+436 AFVQSLNEGYRITQF
-451 YAGTYWPV
+451 YAGTYWPT

-473 QGQQLSG
+473 QGQQVFG

-537 NNVDENTWFISP
+537 DNVDENTWFISP

-656 STYSTGPMMWKVT
+656 SSYSTGPMMWKVT

-800 QRLQSGKMTVVPGF
+800 QRLQSGKMTLVPGF
-814 IPLEGWPQGR
+814 IPLEGLPQGR

>member
-1 MGLNWLGI
+1 
-9 AFLSFICR
+9 
-17 VGVVSLSMKKK
+17 MKKK
-28 EKVGIGFALLMGI
+28 EKVGIGFALLMGL

-52 GHSKPEKPKGEPMNP
+52 GHSKPEKPKGEPMHP

-78 LTGGFDDVEKMRLA
+78 LTGGIDDVEKMRLA

-107 LDDLTE
+107 LGDLTE

-206 QSFQLI
+206 QTFQLI
-212 SGSGVSP
+212 SGTGVSP

-281 QGVYHSY
+281 QGVYRSY

-436 AYVQSLNQGYRVTQF
+436 AFVQSLNEGYRITQF
-451 YAGTYWPV
+451 YAGTYWPT

-473 QGQQLSG
+473 QGQQVFG

-537 NNVDENTWFISP
+537 DNVDENTWFISP

-596 VYPSIYFGGTGK
+596 VYPSIYLGGTGK

-656 STYSTGPMMWKVT
+656 SSYSTGPMMWKVT

-800 QRLQSGKMTVVPGF
+800 QRLQSGKMTLVPGF
-814 IPLEGWPQGR
+814 IPLEGLPQGR

>member
-1 MGLNWLGI
+1 
-9 AFLSFICR
+9 
-17 VGVVSLSMKKK
+17 MKKK

-67 GWLSQWREMRG
+67 DWLNQWREMRG

-107 LDDLTE
+107 LGDLTE

-212 SGSGVSP
+212 PGSGVSP

-260 NSNVTDLHALPSGTV
+260 NSNVTDLHVLASGTV

-281 QGVYHSY
+281 QGVYRSY

-339 TDAGGSWTLRGNPSG
+339 TDAGGSWNLRGNPSG

-436 AYVQSLNQGYRVTQF
+436 AFVQSLNEGYRITQF
-451 YAGTYWPV
+451 YAGTYWPT

-473 QGQQLSG
+473 QGQQVFG

-537 NNVDENTWFISP
+537 DNVDEDTWFISP

-814 IPLEGWPQGR
+814 IPLEGLPQGR